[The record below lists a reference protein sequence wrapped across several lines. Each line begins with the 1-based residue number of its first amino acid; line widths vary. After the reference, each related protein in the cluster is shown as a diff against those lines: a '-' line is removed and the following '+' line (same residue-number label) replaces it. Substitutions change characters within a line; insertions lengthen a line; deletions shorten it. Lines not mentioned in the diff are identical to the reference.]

1 MSETP
6 RSTTDIRRIFILAGE
21 ASGDAYGGALVAA
34 LLDAQPGLEIRC
46 WGGEAMEHA
55 GATCSRHYRTLAF
68 MGLWEVLKNALTIRK
83 RFRECWNEIQQFQ
96 PDVFV
101 GIDYPG
107 FNLRMARKA
116 HDSGISTH
124 HYISPSV
131 WAWKKNRIRSIRRD
145 IDRMH
150 VILPFEK
157 QWYAQEK
164 MEVQWVGHPLLE
176 LRTPDEQQTS
186 PSKSAGRPKLLL
198 LPGSRKQELE
208 SMLPVMLGAAQALPQ
223 FDPVIAGAPG
233 RTEDDYVAASAA
245 GVPVRFGQT
254 RRLMAT
260 CDVALITSGTA
271 TLEAALMGLPHVIC
285 YKTSWLTY
293 AAARLLVQSK
303 WIGLPNLLLQRT
315 VVPERIQHDCTVS
328 ALVADLNALHDG
340 TERGTAADCQLTGFA
355 ELEHALKAERPASVL
370 VATAILKGA

>member
-1 MSETP
+1 MSEPP
-6 RSTTDIRRIFILAGE
+6 RTSNGVRRIFILAGE

-46 WGGEAMEHA
+46 WGGESMEKA

-68 MGLWEVLKNALTIRK
+68 MGVWEVLKNARTIRE
-83 RFRECWNEIQQFQ
+83 RLRECWNEIQQFQ

-116 HDSGISTH
+116 HEAGIITH

-131 WAWKKNRIRSIRRD
+131 WAWKKNRIHSIRRD
-145 IDRMH
+145 IDCMH

-157 QWYAQEK
+157 QWYAQEN

-176 LRTPDEQQTS
+176 LLPSEEQPIS
-186 PSKSAGRPKLLL
+186 SSKHGERPQLLL
-198 LPGSRKQELE
+198 LPGSRKQELD
-208 SMLPVMLGAAQALPQ
+208 SMLRVMLAAAKALPQ

-233 RTEDDYVAASAA
+233 RTDADYAAATA
-245 GVPVRFGQT
+245 VGVPVRFGQT
-254 RRLMAT
+254 RTLMAS
-260 CDVALITSGTA
+260 CDVALVTSGTA

-293 AAARLLVQSK
+293 AAARLLVKSK
-303 WIGLPNLLLQRT
+303 WIGLPNLLLRRS
-315 VVPERIQHDCTVS
+315 VVPERIQSDCTAL
-328 ALVADLNALHDG
+328 ALVADVNALHDG
-340 TERGTAADCQLTGFA
+340 RKLAPAAQLQLDGFA
-355 ELEHALKAERPASVL
+355 ELARSLKAHRPASEL
-370 VATAILKGA
+370 VSAAILQGT

>member
-1 MSETP
+1 MSDSP
-6 RSTTDIRRIFILAGE
+6 STSTGVRRIFILAGE

-34 LLDAQPGLEIRC
+34 LLNAQPELEIRC
-46 WGGEAMEHA
+46 WGGEAMEEA
-55 GATCSRHYRTLAF
+55 GAKCSRHYRTLAF
-68 MGLWEVLKNALTIRK
+68 MGLWEVLKNARTIRE

-116 HDSGISTH
+116 HEAGITTH

-131 WAWKKNRIRSIRRD
+131 WAWKKNRIHRIRRD

-157 QWYAQEK
+157 QWYANEN

-176 LRTPDEQQTS
+176 LLPSEERPIAS
-186 PSKSAGRPKLLL
+186 SKSAKRPQLLL
-198 LPGSRKQELE
+198 LPGSRKQELD
-208 SMLPVMLGAAQALPQ
+208 SMLPVMLETARSLPQ

-233 RTEDDYVAASAA
+233 RTEEDYAAASAV

-254 RRLMAT
+254 RGLMAS
-260 CDVALITSGTA
+260 CDMALITSGTA

-293 AAARLLVQSK
+293 AAARLLVKSK

-315 VVPERIQHDCTVS
+315 VVPERIQGHCTV
-328 ALVADLNALHDG
+328 ATLTADVTALHDG
-340 TERGTAADCQLTGFA
+340 TALAPAAQRQLDGFA
-355 ELEHALKAERPASVL
+355 ELEQALKADRPASEL
-370 VATAILKGA
+370 VAAAILQRL

>member
-1 MSETP
+1 MSESP
-6 RSTTDIRRIFILAGE
+6 RTSTGVRRIFILAGE

-34 LLDAQPGLEIRC
+34 LLDAKPGLEIRC
-46 WGGEAMEHA
+46 WGGEAMEAA

-68 MGLWEVLKNALTIRK
+68 MGVWEVLKNARTIRQ
-83 RFRECWNEIQQFQ
+83 RFRECWNEIQAFQ
-96 PDVFV
+96 PDVLV

-116 HDSGISTH
+116 HEAGISTH

-131 WAWKKNRIRSIRRD
+131 WAWKKNRIHRIRRD

-157 QWYAQEK
+157 KWYAEEN

-176 LRTPDEQQTS
+176 LL
-186 PSKSAGRPKLLL
+186 PSEDQPIASSKFRERPQLLL
-198 LPGSRKQELE
+198 LPGSRKQELD
-208 SMLPVMLGAAQALPQ
+208 SMLPVMLSAALALPQ
-223 FDPVIAGAPG
+223 FNPVIGGAPG
-233 RTEDDYVAASAA
+233 RTDDDYAAATAA

-254 RRLMAT
+254 RALMAA

-315 VVPERIQHDCTVS
+315 VVPERIQRDCTVPT
-328 ALVADLNALHDG
+328 LVADIEALHDG
-340 TERGTAADCQLTGFA
+340 TQLASAAQTQLDGFA
-355 ELEHALKAERPASVL
+355 ELADSLKADRPASRL
-370 VATAILKGA
+370 VAEAILQGA